1 MKRKA
6 IVILSVLAAVLA
18 AVILL
23 LFIPFDS
30 SIAAHLGIASVTEE
44 DIVCL
49 EITRN
54 DAGNLTLW
62 RTEDPELIGKMLKFT
77 QKRRLVKFPS
87 LYAGESYEVSFAV
100 TENLYERR
108 VAFYLNPDPT
118 EVTIRTENDGQV
130 EGRILLGGWGNKRW
144 AAFLEKCEKMQVP
157 SVLDGYGKGDLTA
170 ADVES
175 VCIELHLSEYAVYET
190 KDPANIT
197 MLLEH
202 LSELK
207 VLRGSGD
214 KVLEPGGYRW
224 LVIDLKDPQPG
235 EKKLRIA
242 LRPDNAISLWE
253 ADYTR
258 ISGENWTDAEWDAF
272 LAKCD
277 LVVAP

>member
-1 MKRKA
+1 MKKKL
-6 IVILSVLAAVLA
+6 VVVLSALAVVLLAAALV
-18 AVILL
+18 

-44 DIVCL
+44 DIICL
-49 EITRN
+49 EITKN
-54 DAGNLTLW
+54 DAGELTLW

-87 LYAGESYEVSFAV
+87 LYAGESYEVSFTV
-100 TENLYERR
+100 TEHLYERR
-108 VAFYLNPDPT
+108 AAFYLTPGPS
-118 EVTIRTENDGQV
+118 EISIRTEHNGRV
-130 EGRILLGGWGNKRW
+130 EGRILLGGWSDKQW
-144 AAFLEKCEKMQVP
+144 TKFLEKCELTQVP
-157 SVLDGYGKGDLTA
+157 SVLDRYGKGDLTA

-175 VCIELHLSEYAVYET
+175 VRIQLHLAEYSAYET
-190 KDPANIT
+190 KDPANIA

-214 KVLEPGGYRW
+214 EVLEPGGYRYV
-224 LVIDLKDPQPG
+224 VIQLKNAQQG
-235 EKKLRIA
+235 EEPLRIA
-242 LRPDNAISLWE
+242 LRENGISLWG

-258 ISGENWTDAEWDAF
+258 VSGENWTDAEWDAF
-272 LAKCD
+272 LAKCE